1 VHDENNLSEANK
13 TKNSRA
19 KFQVNDSDKDSFM
32 DDTEQQESD
41 EDSDANKKDESRSEQ
56 DDQVAKSIQQ
66 DDSDSD
72 RTHKFSEADPQKEDH
87 SSKGSEQDDHLA
99 TDAKEEVLDKKEHES
114 DDEEQGLTKKGD
126 QEEIDVDK
134 LIDRPVMQFED
145 LSESDMSIFEFEDF
159 NKKVEADHEDVVEDL
174 FENQDTQFEIS
185 IDEDNEDQMI
195 SSGRASDAS
204 YKADLEL
211 GNYQYEKKQRMFRNQ
226 AIDVAEIEMDSVWKE
241 IMIENNKKAKKEAT
255 RRKV

>member
-1 VHDENNLSEANK
+1 
-13 TKNSRA
+13 
-19 KFQVNDSDKDSFM
+19 M
-32 DDTEQQESD
+32 DDTEQQVSDDESD
-41 EDSDANKKDESRSEQ
+41 EHKKGDTHTEQ
-56 DDQVAKSIQQ
+56 DDQVSKSIQQ
-66 DDSDSD
+66 DDDGTDSD
-72 RTHKFSEADPQKEDH
+72 RTHKFSQADHQKDDH
-87 SSKGSEQDDHLA
+87 SSKGSDEGDEHLA
-99 TDAKEEVLDKKEHES
+99 TDMKQDEVLDKKEGES
-114 DDEEQGLTKKGD
+114 DDEEQGLTKKGE

-159 NKKVEADHEDVVEDL
+159 NKKVEADNEDVVEDL

-211 GNYQYEKKQRMFRNQ
+211 GNYQYEKKQRMFRN
-226 AIDVAEIEMDSVWKE
+226 
-241 IMIENNKKAKKEAT
+241 
-255 RRKV
+255 